1 METNQI
7 IQNIKMLVYLGTK
20 VTVNTCLPGVVN
32 TDGLRN
38 MPFKQQAFIKFAF
51 APIIW
56 FLMKTAQDGAQTACY
71 AALAPEEDGV
81 SGRVFT

>member
-56 FLMKTAQDGAQTACY
+56 FFMKTAQDGAQTACY